1 MFFVCLLYIY
11 SALNITVKLDT
22 MKVTCV
28 SFNEYA
34 VSASDKERV
43 KGSIQDLDSL
53 FNAVREIPG
62 VGFLKMEG
70 YSIKALDV
78 NSYPLLTIYVDER
91 YQESIIYR
99 FQI

>member
-1 MFFVCLLYIY
+1 
-11 SALNITVKLDT
+11 
-22 MKVTCV
+22 MKVTSV

-34 VSASDKERV
+34 VSGADKERV
-43 KGSIQDLDSL
+43 KESIGNLDSL
-53 FNAVREIPG
+53 FDAVKGIAG

-91 YQESIIYR
+91 YQDSILYR